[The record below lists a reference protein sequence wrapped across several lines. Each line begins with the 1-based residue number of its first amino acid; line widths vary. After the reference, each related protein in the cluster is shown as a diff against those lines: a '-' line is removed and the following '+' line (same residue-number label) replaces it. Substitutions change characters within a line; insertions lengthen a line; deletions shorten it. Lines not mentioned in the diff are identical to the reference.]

1 MKHQYLPRLAMWIF
15 RWMLGIWLEWARA
28 RAASKSA
35 ELHELLPSYHV
46 STSAFLQQPI
56 SVLMWCVVSM
66 LSHHSRRVGCC
77 GLHTYTSAVSWRWEC
92 RIVLESEGILLT
104 KCAGSRVSRSS
115 IHSEWVSEQFL
126 NGTSAHITLF
136 STIHSF
142 SAIHGMVDL
151 HKSRIHKCGCKIAW
165 ICPWCKDIQ

>member
-77 GLHTYTSAVSWRWEC
+77 GLHIPLQSPGGESAELFWNQKGYFSLNVQAVVSADLRFT
-92 RIVLESEGILLT
+92 V
-104 KCAGSRVSRSS
+104 
-115 IHSEWVSEQFL
+115 SEWVSEQFL